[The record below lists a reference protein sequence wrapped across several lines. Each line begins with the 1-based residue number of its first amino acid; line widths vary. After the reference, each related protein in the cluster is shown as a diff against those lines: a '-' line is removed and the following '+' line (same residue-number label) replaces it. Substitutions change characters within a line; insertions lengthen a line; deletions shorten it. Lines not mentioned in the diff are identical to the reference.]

1 MELVRR
7 QVTRQEYRE
16 YKLVSIEE
24 VTGLGVAQITLRR
37 PEGQLI
43 MPKNDKTLLVH
54 IAAQI
59 TARARA
65 YMMSNLYRLHRDIS
79 PGGGEIIYMD
89 TDSLVFSNP
98 INLPVTLNIHPSDL
112 GAFKHEYP
120 PGAITRFRAIAP
132 KMYAMRVD
140 DKTIYKAKGLSLK
153 NELDLIAKL
162 FDELENWEAPR
173 WR

>member
-1 MELVRR
+1 
-7 QVTRQEYRE
+7 
-16 YKLVSIEE
+16 
-24 VTGLGVAQITLRR
+24 
-37 PEGQLI
+37 